1 MTSGFAIFVS
11 VFFLADRSDRV
22 DGTENKLKGTS
33 NHLPVGQPHKMHD
46 VFFFQGKIRGFA
58 VMHRKQNKQEK
69 NKLQDGNP
77 CCNDGRQAS

>member
-1 MTSGFAIFVS
+1 MPIVAYLRRSKCSLAEVLLKILLTVKMTSGFAIFVS

-46 VFFFQGKIRGFA
+46 VFFFRAK
-58 VMHRKQNKQEK
+58 
-69 NKLQDGNP
+69 
-77 CCNDGRQAS
+77 